1 MENLNESFRFLK
13 GKKAVVEAEAT
24 MDQMEKQ
31 VTEIREGL
39 KELRETEERNSL
51 AVQQALDVYEEL
63 KEKSEKTSMNMD
75 QLFLNCKNRSR

>member
-1 MENLNESFRFLK
+1 
-13 GKKAVVEAEAT
+13 

-63 KEKSEKTSMNMD
+63 KEKSEKTSMNTD
-75 QLFLNCKNRSR
+75 QLFLNCKNRSKWSKKNLRSLWL

>member
-1 MENLNESFRFLK
+1 
-13 GKKAVVEAEAT
+13 
-24 MDQMEKQ
+24 MEKQ

-63 KEKSEKTSMNMD
+63 KEKSEKTSMNTD
-75 QLFLNCKNRSR
+75 QLFLNCKNRSK

>member
-1 MENLNESFRFLK
+1 
-13 GKKAVVEAEAT
+13 
-24 MDQMEKQ
+24 MEKQ

-63 KEKSEKTSMNMD
+63 KEKSEKTSMNTD
-75 QLFLNCKNRSR
+75 QLF

>member
-1 MENLNESFRFLK
+1 
-13 GKKAVVEAEAT
+13 
-24 MDQMEKQ
+24 MEKQ

-63 KEKSEKTSMNMD
+63 KEKVRED
-75 QLFLNCKNRSR
+75 EHEYGPALLNCKNRSK

>member
-1 MENLNESFRFLK
+1 
-13 GKKAVVEAEAT
+13 

-63 KEKSEKTSMNMD
+63 KEKSEKTSMNTD
-75 QLFLNCKNRSR
+75 QLFWIAKQIKVIEKNLRSLWL

>member
-1 MENLNESFRFLK
+1 
-13 GKKAVVEAEAT
+13 
-24 MDQMEKQ
+24 MEKQ

-63 KEKSEKTSMNMD
+63 KEKVRED
-75 QLFLNCKNRSR
+75 EHEYGPALLNCKTDQSDRKRIYAVCDFKHFWRPC